1 MAKVEGM
8 GERSRP
14 TAPPQIDGAGILE
27 LLISVIG
34 SSRAFSLE
42 RTAKPAHAR
51 QRLWCSSFD

>member
-1 MAKVEGM
+1 MAKVERM

-42 RTAKPAHAR
+42 RTAEPAHAR
-51 QRLWCSSFD
+51 QRL